1 MTAQLLPMDSLTGD
15 TALFG
20 IAEHG
25 DTDAPQTERATSNTH
40 TEVNQIKLDQCA

>member
-1 MTAQLLPMDSLTGD
+1 MTAQLLPMDSMTGN

-20 IAEHG
+20 IAERG

-40 TEVNQIKLDQCA
+40 TEVKKIKLD